1 MVFWLCCL
9 TGILITIVILLTLKI
24 HLLKKSADE
33 ISNAFSDRLTS
44 DSNVLID
51 LSSRDRHMRN
61 LAYTINKELKKLIN
75 DRHRYQQGDAELKNA
90 VTNISHDLR
99 TPLTAVC
106 GYLDMLDKEEQGENS
121 KRYLKIIR
129 GRTEIM
135 KQLTEELFRYSV
147 FTSVSDGTPSEP
159 VILNS
164 ALEESL
170 SAMYTSLKAGHITP
184 SVTMP
189 DVKVKRMLNRNALSR
204 IFGNIISN
212 AVKYSD
218 GDLEITLEENGRITF
233 SNHAEKLDEIQ
244 VGRLF
249 DRFYTVETASSGST
263 GLGLSIARALTE
275 QMGGSIDAEYEDGMI
290 LIHVHFPKHLLYSQG
305 QHTGVSVC

>member
-9 TGILITIVILLTLKI
+9 ISILIIIIAILVIKIRLLR
-24 HLLKKSADE
+24 KSADE
-33 ISNAFSDRLTS
+33 ILDAFSDRVTS
-44 DSNVLID
+44 DTNVLID
-51 LSSRDRHMRN
+51 LSSRDKHLQK
-61 LAYTINKELKKLIN
+61 LANNINKELKKLQS
-75 DRHRYQQGDAELKNA
+75 DRHRYQQGDTELKNA

-99 TPLTAVC
+99 TPLTAIC
-106 GYLDMLDKEEQGENS
+106 GYLDMLDKEEQNENT

-147 FTSVSDGTPSEP
+147 FTSVSNGTPSEP
-159 VILNS
+159 VILNNV
-164 ALEESL
+164 LEESI
-170 SAMYTSLKAGHITP
+170 SALYTSLKESRITP
-184 SVTMP
+184 SITMP
-189 DVKVKRMLNRNALSR
+189 DTKVRRMLNRNALSR

-275 QMGGSIDAEYEDGMI
+275 QMGGRITAEYKDGMI
-290 LIHVHFPKHLLYSQG
+290 LVHVHFP
-305 QHTGVSVC
+305 

>member
-24 HLLKKSADE
+24 HLLRKSADE

-184 SVTMP
+184 SLTMP

-290 LIHVHFPKHLLYSQG
+290 LIHVHFPKHLL
-305 QHTGVSVC
+305 

>member
-9 TGILITIVILLTLKI
+9 TGILIAIIILLTLKI
-24 HLLKKSADE
+24 HLLRKSADE
-33 ISNAFSDRLTS
+33 ISDAFSDRLTS

-61 LAYTINKELKKLIN
+61 LAYTINKELKQLIN
-75 DRHRYQQGDAELKNA
+75 DRRRYQQGDAELKNA

-106 GYLDMLDKEEQGENS
+106 GYLDMLDKEEQGENA

-184 SVTMP
+184 SVTLP

-218 GDLEITLEENGRITF
+218 GDLGVTLEENGRITF

-290 LIHVHFPKHLLYSQG
+290 LIHVHFPKHLL
-305 QHTGVSVC
+305 

>member
-33 ISNAFSDRLTS
+33 ISDAFSDRLTS

-275 QMGGSIDAEYEDGMI
+275 QMGGSITAEYQSGMI
-290 LIHVHFPKHLLYSQG
+290 LVHVHFPQHLL
-305 QHTGVSVC
+305 

>member
-9 TGILITIVILLTLKI
+9 TGILITIIILLTLKI
-24 HLLKKSADE
+24 HLLRKSADE

-218 GDLEITLEENGRITF
+218 GDLEITLEETGRITF

-290 LIHVHFPKHLLYSQG
+290 LIHVHFPKHLL
-305 QHTGVSVC
+305 

>member
-24 HLLKKSADE
+24 HLLRKSADE
-33 ISNAFSDRLTS
+33 ISDAFSDRLTS

-290 LIHVHFPKHLLYSQG
+290 LIHVHFPKHLL
-305 QHTGVSVC
+305 

>member
-33 ISNAFSDRLTS
+33 ISDAFSDRLTS

-290 LIHVHFPKHLLYSQG
+290 LIHVHFPKHQL
-305 QHTGVSVC
+305 

>member
-9 TGILITIVILLTLKI
+9 ISILIIIIAILVIKI
-24 HLLKKSADE
+24 HLLRKSADE
-33 ISNAFSDRLTS
+33 ISDAFSDRVAS
-44 DSNVLID
+44 DTNILID
-51 LSSRDRHMRN
+51 LSSRDRHMQN
-61 LAYTINKELKKLIN
+61 LADNMNRELKKLQS
-75 DRHRYQQGDAELKNA
+75 DRHRYQQGDTELKNA

-99 TPLTAVC
+99 TPLTAIC
-106 GYLDMLDKEEQGENS
+106 GYLDMLDKEDQNENT

-147 FTSVSDGTPSEP
+147 FTSVSNGTPSEP

-164 ALEESL
+164 ILEESI
-170 SAMYTSLKAGHITP
+170 SALYTSLRQSRITP
-184 SVTMP
+184 SIVMP
-189 DVKVKRMLNRNALSR
+189 DVKVSRMLNRNVVSR

-218 GDLEITLEENGRITF
+218 GDLEIILEETGRITF
-233 SNHAEKLDEIQ
+233 ANHAEKLDEIQ

-275 QMGGSIDAEYEDGMI
+275 QMGGSITAEYKDGMI
-290 LIHVHFPKHLLYSQG
+290 LVHVHFP
-305 QHTGVSVC
+305 

>member
-9 TGILITIVILLTLKI
+9 TGILITIIILLTLKI
-24 HLLKKSADE
+24 HLLRKSADE
-33 ISNAFSDRLTS
+33 ISDAFSDRLTS

-51 LSSRDRHMRN
+51 LSSWDRHMRN

-106 GYLDMLDKEEQGENS
+106 GYLDMLDKEEQGENA

-218 GDLEITLEENGRITF
+218 GDLGITLEENGRITF

-290 LIHVHFPKHLLYSQG
+290 LIHVHFPKHLL
-305 QHTGVSVC
+305 

>member
-218 GDLEITLEENGRITF
+218 GDLEITLEGNGRITF

-290 LIHVHFPKHLLYSQG
+290 LIHVHFPKHLL
-305 QHTGVSVC
+305 

>member
-9 TGILITIVILLTLKI
+9 TGILIPIVILVTLKI

-33 ISNAFSDRLTS
+33 ISDAFSDRLTS

-90 VTNISHDLR
+90 VTNISHDMR

-290 LIHVHFPKHLLYSQG
+290 LIHVHFPKHPL
-305 QHTGVSVC
+305 

>member
-33 ISNAFSDRLTS
+33 ISDAFSDRLTS

-61 LAYTINKELKKLIN
+61 LAYAINKELKKLIN
-75 DRHRYQQGDAELKNA
+75 DRHRYQQGNAELKNA

-218 GDLEITLEENGRITF
+218 GDLDITLEENGRITF

-290 LIHVHFPKHLLYSQG
+290 LIHVHFPKHLL
-305 QHTGVSVC
+305 

>member
-33 ISNAFSDRLTS
+33 ISDAFSDRLTS

-204 IFGNIISN
+204 IFGNIICN

-290 LIHVHFPKHLLYSQG
+290 LIHVHFPKHLL
-305 QHTGVSVC
+305 

>member
-9 TGILITIVILLTLKI
+9 ISILIIIIAILVIKI
-24 HLLKKSADE
+24 HLLRKSADE
-33 ISNAFSDRLTS
+33 ISDAFSDRVAS
-44 DSNVLID
+44 DTNILID
-51 LSSRDRHMRN
+51 LSSRDRHMQN
-61 LAYTINKELKKLIN
+61 LADNMNRELKKLQS
-75 DRHRYQQGDAELKNA
+75 DRYRYQQGDTELKNA

-99 TPLTAVC
+99 TPLTAIC
-106 GYLDMLDKEEQGENS
+106 GYLDMLDKEDQNENTR
-121 KRYLKIIR
+121 RYLKIIR

-147 FTSVSDGTPSEP
+147 FTSVSNGTPSEP

-164 ALEESL
+164 ILEESI
-170 SAMYTSLKAGHITP
+170 SALYTSLRQSRITP
-184 SVTMP
+184 SIVMP
-189 DVKVKRMLNRNALSR
+189 DVKVSRMLNRNAVSR

-218 GDLEITLEENGRITF
+218 GDLEIILEETGRITF
-233 SNHAEKLDEIQ
+233 ANHAEKLDEIQ

-275 QMGGSIDAEYEDGMI
+275 QMGGSITAEYKDGMI
-290 LIHVHFPKHLLYSQG
+290 LVHVHFP
-305 QHTGVSVC
+305 

>member
-33 ISNAFSDRLTS
+33 ISDAFSDRLTS

-135 KQLTEELFRYSV
+135 KQLTDVVFRYSL

-159 VILNS
+159 VMLNS

-170 SAMYTSLKAGHITP
+170 YAVYTSLKAGHSTP
-184 SVTMP
+184 SVTMT
-189 DVKVKRMLNRNALSR
+189 DVKVKRMLNRSALSR
-204 IFGNIISN
+204 SFGNIISN

-290 LIHVHFPKHLLYSQG
+290 LIHVHFPKHLL
-305 QHTGVSVC
+305 

>member
-9 TGILITIVILLTLKI
+9 ISILIIIIAILVIKI
-24 HLLKKSADE
+24 HLLRKSADE
-33 ISNAFSDRLTS
+33 ISDAFSDRVAS
-44 DSNVLID
+44 DTNILID
-51 LSSRDRHMRN
+51 LSSRDRHMQN
-61 LAYTINKELKKLIN
+61 LADNMNRELKKLQS
-75 DRHRYQQGDAELKNA
+75 DRHRYQQGDTELKNA

-99 TPLTAVC
+99 TPLTAIC
-106 GYLDMLDKEEQGENS
+106 GYLDMLDKEDQNENTR
-121 KRYLKIIR
+121 RYLKIIR

-135 KQLTEELFRYSV
+135 KQLTEELFRNSV
-147 FTSVSDGTPSEP
+147 FTSVSNGTPSEP

-164 ALEESL
+164 ILEESI
-170 SAMYTSLKAGHITP
+170 SALYTSLRQSRITP
-184 SVTMP
+184 SIVMP
-189 DVKVKRMLNRNALSR
+189 DVKVSRMLNRNAVSR

-218 GDLEITLEENGRITF
+218 GDLEIILEETGRITF
-233 SNHAEKLDEIQ
+233 ANHAEKLDEIQ

-275 QMGGSIDAEYEDGMI
+275 QMGGSITAEYKDGMI
-290 LIHVHFPKHLLYSQG
+290 LVHVHFP
-305 QHTGVSVC
+305 

>member
-9 TGILITIVILLTLKI
+9 ISILIIIIAILVIKI
-24 HLLKKSADE
+24 HLLRKSADE
-33 ISNAFSDRLTS
+33 ISDAFSDRVAS
-44 DSNVLID
+44 DTNILID
-51 LSSRDRHMRN
+51 LSSRDRHMQN
-61 LAYTINKELKKLIN
+61 LADNMNRELKKLQS
-75 DRHRYQQGDAELKNA
+75 DRHRYQQGDTELKNA

-99 TPLTAVC
+99 TPLTAIC
-106 GYLDMLDKEEQGENS
+106 GYLDMLDKEDQNENTR
-121 KRYLKIIR
+121 RYLKIIR

-147 FTSVSDGTPSEP
+147 FTSVSNGTPSEP

-164 ALEESL
+164 ILEESI
-170 SAMYTSLKAGHITP
+170 SALYTSLRQSRITP
-184 SVTMP
+184 SIVMP
-189 DVKVKRMLNRNALSR
+189 DVKVSRMLNRNAVSR

-218 GDLEITLEENGRITF
+218 GDLEIILDETGRITF
-233 SNHAEKLDEIQ
+233 ANHAEKLDEIQ

-275 QMGGSIDAEYEDGMI
+275 QMGGSITAEYKDGMI
-290 LIHVHFPKHLLYSQG
+290 LVHVHFP
-305 QHTGVSVC
+305 

>member
-1 MVFWLCCL
+1 MIFWLCFL
-9 TGILITIVILLTLKI
+9 IGILITIIILLTLKV
-24 HLLKKSADE
+24 HLLRKSADE

-90 VTNISHDLR
+90 VTNISPDLR

-290 LIHVHFPKHLLYSQG
+290 LIHVHFPKHLL
-305 QHTGVSVC
+305 

>member
-1 MVFWLCCL
+1 MIFWLCFL
-9 TGILITIVILLTLKI
+9 IGILITIIILLTLKV
-24 HLLKKSADE
+24 HLLRKSADE

-290 LIHVHFPKHLLYSQG
+290 LIHVHFPKHLL
-305 QHTGVSVC
+305 

>member
-9 TGILITIVILLTLKI
+9 TGILIAIIILLTLKI
-24 HLLKKSADE
+24 HLLRKSADE
-33 ISNAFSDRLTS
+33 ISDAFSDRLTS

-106 GYLDMLDKEEQGENS
+106 GYLDMLDKEELGEHA

-135 KQLTEELFRYSV
+135 TQLTADLFR
-147 FTSVSDGTPSEP
+147 
-159 VILNS
+159 
-164 ALEESL
+164 
-170 SAMYTSLKAGHITP
+170 
-184 SVTMP
+184 
-189 DVKVKRMLNRNALSR
+189 
-204 IFGNIISN
+204 
-212 AVKYSD
+212 
-218 GDLEITLEENGRITF
+218 
-233 SNHAEKLDEIQ
+233 
-244 VGRLF
+244 
-249 DRFYTVETASSGST
+249 
-263 GLGLSIARALTE
+263 
-275 QMGGSIDAEYEDGMI
+275 
-290 LIHVHFPKHLLYSQG
+290 
-305 QHTGVSVC
+305 

>member
-9 TGILITIVILLTLKI
+9 ISILIIIIAILVIKI
-24 HLLKKSADE
+24 HLLRKSADE
-33 ISNAFSDRLTS
+33 ISDAFSDRVAS
-44 DSNVLID
+44 DTNILID
-51 LSSRDRHMRN
+51 LSSRDRHMQN
-61 LAYTINKELKKLIN
+61 LADNMNRELKKLQS
-75 DRHRYQQGDAELKNA
+75 DRHRYQQGDTELKNA

-99 TPLTAVC
+99 TPLTAIC
-106 GYLDMLDKEEQGENS
+106 GYLDMLDKEDQNENTR
-121 KRYLKIIR
+121 RYLKIIR

-147 FTSVSDGTPSEP
+147 FTSVSNGTPSEP

-164 ALEESL
+164 ILEESI
-170 SAMYTSLKAGHITP
+170 SALYTSLRQSRITP
-184 SVTMP
+184 SIVMP
-189 DVKVKRMLNRNALSR
+189 DVKVSRMLNRNAVSR

-218 GDLEITLEENGRITF
+218 GDLEIILEETGRITF
-233 SNHAEKLDEIQ
+233 ANHAEKLDEIQ

-275 QMGGSIDAEYEDGMI
+275 QMGGSITAEYKDGMI
-290 LIHVHFPKHLLYSQG
+290 LVHVHFP
-305 QHTGVSVC
+305 

>member
-24 HLLKKSADE
+24 HLLRKSADE

-218 GDLEITLEENGRITF
+218 GDLDITLEENGRITF

-290 LIHVHFPKHLLYSQG
+290 LIHVHFPKHLL
-305 QHTGVSVC
+305 

>member
-9 TGILITIVILLTLKI
+9 ISILIIIIAILVIKIRLLR
-24 HLLKKSADE
+24 KSADE
-33 ISNAFSDRLTS
+33 ISDAFSDRVTS
-44 DSNVLID
+44 DTNVLID
-51 LSSRDRHMRN
+51 LSSRDKHLQK
-61 LAYTINKELKKLIN
+61 LANNINKELKKLQS
-75 DRHRYQQGDAELKNA
+75 DRHRYQQGDTELKNA

-99 TPLTAVC
+99 TPLTAIC
-106 GYLDMLDKEEQGENS
+106 GYLDMLDKEEQNENT

-147 FTSVSDGTPSEP
+147 FTSVSNGTPSEP
-159 VILNS
+159 VILNNV
-164 ALEESL
+164 LEESI
-170 SAMYTSLKAGHITP
+170 SALYTSLKESRITP
-184 SVTMP
+184 SITMP
-189 DVKVKRMLNRNALSR
+189 DTKVRRMLNRNALSR

-275 QMGGSIDAEYEDGMI
+275 QMGGRITSEYKDGMI
-290 LIHVHFPKHLLYSQG
+290 LVHVHFP
-305 QHTGVSVC
+305 

>member
-33 ISNAFSDRLTS
+33 ISDAFSDRLTS

-90 VTNISHDLR
+90 VTTISHDLR

-184 SVTMP
+184 SLTMP

-290 LIHVHFPKHLLYSQG
+290 LIHVHFPKHLL
-305 QHTGVSVC
+305 

>member
-33 ISNAFSDRLTS
+33 ISDAFSDRLTS

-189 DVKVKRMLNRNALSR
+189 DVKVKRILNRNALSR

-290 LIHVHFPKHLLYSQG
+290 LIHVHFPKHLL
-305 QHTGVSVC
+305 

>member
-1 MVFWLCCL
+1 MIFWLCFL
-9 TGILITIVILLTLKI
+9 IGILITIIILLTLKV

-33 ISNAFSDRLTS
+33 ISDAFSDRLTS

-184 SVTMP
+184 SLTMP

-290 LIHVHFPKHLLYSQG
+290 LIHVHFPKHLL
-305 QHTGVSVC
+305 

>member
-9 TGILITIVILLTLKI
+9 ISILIIIIAILVIKI
-24 HLLKKSADE
+24 HLLRKSADE
-33 ISNAFSDRLTS
+33 ISDAFSDRVAS
-44 DSNVLID
+44 DTNILID
-51 LSSRDRHMRN
+51 LSSRDRHMQN
-61 LAYTINKELKKLIN
+61 LADNMNRELKKLQS
-75 DRHRYQQGDAELKNA
+75 DRHRYQQGDTELKNA

-99 TPLTAVC
+99 TPLTAIC
-106 GYLDMLDKEEQGENS
+106 GYLDMLDKEDQNENT

-147 FTSVSDGTPSEP
+147 FTSVSNGTPSEP

-164 ALEESL
+164 ILEESI
-170 SAMYTSLKAGHITP
+170 SALYTSLRQSRITP
-184 SVTMP
+184 SIIMP
-189 DVKVKRMLNRNALSR
+189 DVKVSRMLNRNAVSR

-218 GDLEITLEENGRITF
+218 GDLEIILEETGRITF
-233 SNHAEKLDEIQ
+233 ANHAEKLDEIQ

-275 QMGGSIDAEYEDGMI
+275 QMGGSITAEYKDGMI
-290 LIHVHFPKHLLYSQG
+290 LVHVHFP
-305 QHTGVSVC
+305 

>member
-9 TGILITIVILLTLKI
+9 ISILIIIIAILVIKI
-24 HLLKKSADE
+24 HLLRKSADE
-33 ISNAFSDRLTS
+33 ISDAFSDRVAS
-44 DSNVLID
+44 DTNILID
-51 LSSRDRHMRN
+51 LSSRDRHMQN
-61 LAYTINKELKKLIN
+61 LADNMNRELKKLQS
-75 DRHRYQQGDAELKNA
+75 DRHRYQQGDTELKNA

-99 TPLTAVC
+99 TPLTAIC
-106 GYLDMLDKEEQGENS
+106 GYLDMLDKEDQNENT

-147 FTSVSDGTPSEP
+147 FTSVSNGTPSEP

-164 ALEESL
+164 ILEESI
-170 SAMYTSLKAGHITP
+170 SALYTSLRQSRITP
-184 SVTMP
+184 SIVMP
-189 DVKVKRMLNRNALSR
+189 DVKVSRMLIRNAVSR

-218 GDLEITLEENGRITF
+218 GDLEIILEETGRITF
-233 SNHAEKLDEIQ
+233 ANHAEKLDEIQ

-275 QMGGSIDAEYEDGMI
+275 QMGGSITAEYKDGMI
-290 LIHVHFPKHLLYSQG
+290 LVHVHFP
-305 QHTGVSVC
+305 

>member
-9 TGILITIVILLTLKI
+9 ISILIIIIAILVIKI
-24 HLLKKSADE
+24 HLLRKSADE
-33 ISNAFSDRLTS
+33 ISDAFSDRVAS
-44 DSNVLID
+44 DTNILID
-51 LSSRDRHMRN
+51 LSSRDRHMQN
-61 LAYTINKELKKLIN
+61 LADNMNRELKKLQS
-75 DRHRYQQGDAELKNA
+75 DRHRYQQGDTELKNA

-99 TPLTAVC
+99 TPLTAIC
-106 GYLDMLDKEEQGENS
+106 GYLDMLDKEDQNENTR
-121 KRYLKIIR
+121 RYLKIIR

-147 FTSVSDGTPSEP
+147 FTSVSNGTPSEP

-164 ALEESL
+164 ILEESI
-170 SAMYTSLKAGHITP
+170 SALYTSLRQSRITP
-184 SVTMP
+184 SIVMP
-189 DVKVKRMLNRNALSR
+189 DVKVSRMLNRNAVSR

-218 GDLEITLEENGRITF
+218 GDLEIILEETGRITF
-233 SNHAEKLDEIQ
+233 ANRAEKLDEIQ

-275 QMGGSIDAEYEDGMI
+275 QMGGSITAEYKDGMI
-290 LIHVHFPKHLLYSQG
+290 LVHVHFP
-305 QHTGVSVC
+305 

>member
-9 TGILITIVILLTLKI
+9 TGILITIIILLTLKI
-24 HLLKKSADE
+24 HLLRKSADE
-33 ISNAFSDRLTS
+33 ISDAFSDRLTS

-170 SAMYTSLKAGHITP
+170 SAMYPSLKAGHITP

-218 GDLEITLEENGRITF
+218 GDLGITLEENGRITF

-290 LIHVHFPKHLLYSQG
+290 LIHVHFPKHLL
-305 QHTGVSVC
+305 